1 MAYPLE
7 GSATAAISGTPLFV
21 FVCTPFWYDGL
32 LNCKLY
38 PPFEPDQ
45 AVSVTYVVTL
55 VIVEPL

>member
-32 LNCKLY
+32 LYAKL
-38 PPFEPDQ
+38 
-45 AVSVTYVVTL
+45 
-55 VIVEPL
+55 